1 MGSLIQRNFR
11 STLKRWTATR
21 LNLPDFS
28 LKACTRTFTRRDF
41 LRRDLPPFFFRLD
54 LEFFPLLLFF
64 PSSFW
69 TSPFWPLT
77 SEVLPF
83 VRLSGLT
90 FALCFRLEYC
100 FERSL
105 RMRVT
110 RLMTADFFLWL
121 LTRNRSWSAI
131 RFFLSGTG
139 GRGGEL
145 WCVYS
150 QYESKWKQLLLV
162 L

>member
-54 LEFFPLLLFF
+54 LEFFPLLFF

-69 TSPFWPLT
+69 TSPPRPLT

-90 FALCFRLEYC
+90 FALCFRLECC

-139 GRGGEL
+139 GRGGDL
-145 WCVYS
+145 
-150 QYESKWKQLLLV
+150 
-162 L
+162 